1 MKGKHPF
8 GKASMN
14 SLIMIPAALLFLSL
28 MWIGPALVAIS
39 ERKAEQKEAG
49 KR

>member
-1 MKGKHPF
+1 MYRLLMF
-8 GKASMN
+8 
-14 SLIMIPAALLFLSL
+14 PAGFLFLAL